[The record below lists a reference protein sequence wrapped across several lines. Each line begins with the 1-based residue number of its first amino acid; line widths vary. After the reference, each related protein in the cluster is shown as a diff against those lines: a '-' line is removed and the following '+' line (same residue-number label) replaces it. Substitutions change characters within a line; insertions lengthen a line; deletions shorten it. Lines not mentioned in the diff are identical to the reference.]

1 MAHMMKK
8 ELESTIHKETLK
20 INVGEKYYFEVIF
33 LQDIEF
39 LLLFSSQ
46 AEVLLPLTSSR

>member
-20 INVGEKYYFEVIF
+20 INVGENT
-33 LQDIEF
+33 IEK
-39 LLLFSSQ
+39 
-46 AEVLLPLTSSR
+46 